1 MIKKLK
7 NLINGRNKQ
16 LTKPAVRRM
25 CLDPNEMNE
34 YQKTDVLID
43 AVNCP
48 FITLTESRISN
59 IWYHDELDYLFTY
72 TPLGFE
78 RIDGDKSSIMD
89 FLRHYA

>member
-1 MIKKLK
+1 MIT
-7 NLINGRNKQ
+7 NLFRRKP
-16 LTKPAVRRM
+16 LLAAPAVGRM

-59 IWYHDELDYLFTY
+59 IWYHDELNYLFTY
-72 TPLGFE
+72 TSLGFE